1 MGNLFMKMW
10 NKDPGMAC
18 VIALLTGVISGVI
31 VEGTL
36 VTVKD
41 VMAHK

>member
-18 VIALLTGVISGVI
+18 AIALLTGVISGI
-31 VEGTL
+31 AAEGAF
-36 VTVKD
+36 VTIKD
-41 VMAHK
+41 IKARK

>member
-18 VIALLTGVISGVI
+18 VIA
-31 VEGTL
+31 EGTL
-36 VTVKD
+36 ITIKD
-41 VMAHK
+41 VKAHK